1 MKTIKKIFM
10 LPAVDTSMKHRC
22 VTPLY
27 RSFSWQ
33 HKSASLRETK
43 QSEDYTNKL
52 TEKASNIILSS
63 QNINLSTHNSSDCF
77 TSFAMTP
84 TSHNT
89 KSFISNKIM
98 STSFSIYTVAIL
110 FSLITFTSCIK
121 DVSPSDAI
129 STETLT
135 STTEGLTNAVNGAY
149 ALFKDHVM
157 FNGTAD
163 DNNMYLRQYFQLAD
177 FASDDIVCAQ
187 VTEDPLFYS
196 FSLDHSPTQTNTR
209 YFWYISYKIISDCNT
224 VIEAVE
230 KEPTDDPTRKQLLGE
245 CYFLRAFT
253 HFSLV
258 KLFAR
263 PYTQDKTAPGIIL
276 RTSTSDP
283 SQKARSTV
291 EEVYAQIIADA
302 QKAEELMDQPRGVEF
317 ASKEAAEALLS
328 RAYLYMDDEKNAA
341 DYASKVISSGKFS
354 LATKD
359 QFPEMFANATGSSET
374 IFCIAFTQNEDYGK
388 FGSIASMVYSDG
400 NSGWG
405 EEYATTSIRDLMSV
419 HPEDVRWSYIVP
431 LPDGNG
437 GIAKKNGI
445 EIYYISKFSFQGGSP
460 TLSSPIMFRL
470 AEMYLNRA
478 EANAKLGNTK
488 AALDDV
494 DEIRRNR
501 GLQNSLYNGKVPS
514 GSTALEV
521 VLNERRIELAFEGH
535 RTFDV
540 YRNKMAMNRTYWGYH
555 LPGLKET
562 DIDLSKEPRGYDN
575 MIIQPTDNRI
585 IYYIPIDEI
594 QSNPLCV
601 QNP

>member
-1 MKTIKKIFM
+1 MKMNIKTTKRIFM
-10 LPAVDTSMKHRC
+10 LPAIVLRGLKVVPVPARSEATEPGI
-22 VTPLY
+22 TPLY
-27 RSFSWQ
+27 CRFYMAA
-33 HKSASLRETK
+33 KTF
-43 QSEDYTNKL
+43 TNK
-52 TEKASNIILSS
+52 
-63 QNINLSTHNSSDCF
+63 NLSIRHMHTIKTLC
-77 TSFAMTP
+77 
-84 TSHNT
+84 
-89 KSFISNKIM
+89 
-98 STSFSIYTVAIL
+98 IYASVIVICVAG
-110 FSLITFTSCIK
+110 FTSCIK

-163 DNNMYLRQYFQLAD
+163 DNNMYLRQYYQLSD
-177 FASDDIVCAQ
+177 FASDDIVCGQ

-230 KEPTDDPTRKQLLGE
+230 KEPTDDPARKQLLGE
-245 CYFLRAFT
+245 CYFLRAFS

-263 PYTQDKTAPGIIL
+263 PYTQDKSAPGIIL

-283 SQKARSTV
+283 SEKARSTV
-291 EEVYAQIIADA
+291 EEVYTQVIADA
-302 QKAEELMDQPRGVEF
+302 QQAVELMNQPRGVEY

-328 RAYLYMDDEKNAA
+328 RVYLYMGDNNNAA
-341 DYASKVISSGKFS
+341 DYATQVINSGEFS
-354 LATKD
+354 LATAD
-359 QFPEMFANATGSSET
+359 EFPGMFANAKGSSET
-374 IFCIAFTQNEDYGK
+374 IFCLAFTANEDYGK
-388 FGSIASMVYSDG
+388 FGSIASMLYSDG

-405 EEYATTSIRDLMSV
+405 EEYATTSLRNLMSA
-419 HPEDVRWSYIVP
+419 HPEDVRWKYIIP
-431 LPDGNG
+431 LEDGSG

-445 EIYYISKFSFQGGSP
+445 EIYYISKFSFQDGSP

-478 EANAKLGNTK
+478 EANAKMGNSK
-488 AALDDV
+488 DALDDV
-494 DEIRRNR
+494 DEIRKNR
-501 GLQNSLYNGKVPS
+501 GLENSLYNGKVPA
-514 GSTALEV
+514 GSSALEV

-540 YRNKMAMNRTYWGYH
+540 YRNNLVMNRTYWGYH

-562 DIDLSKEPRGYDN
+562 DIDLSKQPTGYDN
-575 MIIQPTDNRI
+575 MLVQPTDDRI

-594 QSNPLCV
+594 QSNSLCV